1 MLAFLQAPVM
11 SWAADSY
18 ITGFDAF
25 HDVVRN
31 DDGKLGA
38 DDNVIIVVD
47 IDDGGVGKFFVTD
60 HNGPWASVNTIVSD
74 AQSTTVSTDTAGYS
88 LIVANS
94 GTTIDGGLSLS
105 DDGISNAGAVSGV
118 TTLSASGLASLN
130 GGIAVDTS
138 KFTVNG
144 TTGAVHTAST
154 LDAAGST
161 TVGTGASTTNTF
173 GAGAT
178 SNNTI
183 GNAGTSTNIMTGA
196 TNTLTGTTSSSM
208 AGANSSVGLSNN
220 SATLGVTA
228 GSTVTATN
236 NLASVLTADGGG
248 LTVNNAGTVSLT
260 NATASGAGL
269 NISADG
275 DTVSLLND
283 VSGGHGLSIT
293 ANTTTLSGGTN
304 SSTWTLADAQATL
317 GVGTA
322 TDPEVTLINATNDG
336 INTSVIIGDA
346 TTGSLLTVD
355 ENGTRI
361 GDNSQD
367 GTLTIA
373 NNANNNNSIQMTGS
387 NGTLKLGNTG
397 EGGDINVVNDA
408 NTNTF
413 TVAGQTGT
421 VAVGNGTDTAGILN
435 VANGAGGQNTIVMDG
450 DGGTSNSGLLSVT
463 RASGVQTFKVDGQ
476 GGAANSA
483 LVTVADGSA
492 NAAVTFNGGNA
503 TGTFGSAAS
512 GLAGTVNLTNTAGT
526 NIVSMKGAGSSVI
539 ANGVSLYS
547 TGTAAAGTGSN
558 VLVSGTSVKAN
569 SSDAATNMTLDDG
582 TATMKVQNTTT
593 GNWHGVDVNQ
603 TRTVL
608 SGGTNSTTLTLDDNG
623 ATFANES
630 GSPARVTGVA
640 DGSSDYDAV
649 NYKQL
654 KDTQNTAYAG
664 IASVAALT
672 SIPQPVAGKKYSI
685 GGGWGNFKGH
695 NAGAVGGKA
704 ILFDKVTVTAGVG
717 IDDRSAVTTAIGA
730 GWSF

>member
-1 MLAFLQAPVM
+1 MKKLNKLMAVFMVAAFVVSLTPVSVWADV
-11 SWAADSY
+11 SWEQHFEHGGLWWWADSDN
-18 ITGFDAF
+18 TEPNGEGF
-25 HDVVRN
+25 RI
-31 DDGKLGA
+31 GA
-38 DDNVIIVVD
+38 S
-47 IDDGGVGKFFVTD
+47 GT
-60 HNGPWASVNTIVSD
+60 S
-74 AQSTTVSTDTAGYS
+74 
-88 LIVANS
+88 IVAEFYQDSISLNEA
-94 GTTIDGGLSLS
+94 TTIWDTLRVTQT
-105 DDGISNAGAVSGV
+105 SN
-118 TTLSASGLASLN
+118 LN
-130 GGIAVDTS
+130 GGIAVGTS
-138 KFTVNG
+138 DFTVSG
-144 TTGAVHTAST
+144 ITGAVHTAST

-322 TDPEVTLINATNDG
+322 STAEITLINATNTG
-336 INTSVIIGDA
+336 GTATSVIIGDA

-355 ENGTRI
+355 NAGTRI

-367 GTLTIA
+367 GTLTVA
-373 NNANNNNSIQMTGS
+373 NNANNNNSIQMAGS
-387 NGTLKLGNTG
+387 SGTLTLGNTG
-397 EGGDINVVNDA
+397 EGGDINVVNAA
-408 NTNTF
+408 NVSTF
-413 TVAGQTGT
+413 TVAGETAIAT
-421 VAVGNGTDTAGILN
+421 VGGVDTAGTVYVQN
-435 VANGAGGQNTIVMDG
+435 GTGAN
-450 DGGTSNSGLLSVT
+450 
-463 RASGVQTFKVDGQ
+463 
-476 GGAANSA
+476 
-483 LVTVADGSA
+483 TVAL
-492 NAAVTFNGGNA
+492 NG
-503 TGTFGSAAS
+503 TGD
-512 GLAGTVNLTNTAGT
+512 
-526 NIVSMKGAGSSVI
+526 SVI

-558 VLVSGTSVKAN
+558 VLVSGTSVQAN
-569 SSDAATNMTLDDG
+569 SSDGFTNMTIDDG
-582 TATMKVQNTTT
+582 TATFKVQNTTS
-593 GNWHGVDVNQ
+593 GAWHGVDVNQ

-608 SGGTNSTTLTLDDNG
+608 SGGTDSTSLTLDDNG
-623 ATFANES
+623 ATFQNDS
-630 GSPARVTGVA
+630 TGGPARVTGVA

-649 NYKQL
+649 NYRQL
-654 KDTQNTAYAG
+654 KGVENKVDKAYAG